1 MDVFTD
7 SHTHGSTD
15 ADTDTVATTATTI
28 TAQRLMRAFMQFGRA
43 EWHQRSIMGYK
54 PSEIRVL
61 FCIKRGGKP
70 GTGESTVSE
79 ISKLLHVTS
88 PTVTQLIKGLEA
100 EGLIERT
107 TNLTDRRVVGIKLT
121 EKGEEVTQRAR
132 KDFLESINGLIE
144 YLGEE
149 QSEQLAELLLK
160 AFNYYKMQN
169 AGMESTHWNG
179 DSNI

>member
-7 SHTHGSTD
+7 SHTHSSTD
-15 ADTDTVATTATTI
+15 ADTAATATT

-61 FCIKRGGKP
+61 FCIKKGGKP
-70 GTGESTVSE
+70 GTSESTVSE

-169 AGMESTHWNG
+169 SSMESTHWNG